1 MKQDCVEL
9 LAEALKRHAPEETI
23 LVTASRAEGRRIL
36 SELAAGG
43 HILVGVRAETPY
55 SLAEELCAQW
65 MSLPGASTHVLDE
78 LEGAELVRSCID
90 ESKGLYSGVNAKTL
104 RATRAFFRTF
114 MEMDLAE
121 IREDAGESAK
131 LRELQA
137 LRNRYIL
144 KKQAW
149 QFKDRGDLFLMAL
162 RAAGKEDCPLRRA
175 HFVAPGD
182 YTPAPL
188 ERKLLELLA
197 SDSGLEVVKLPCAAG
212 VDLPVGALAEE
223 LPRVDAVEA
232 VQQAKARFAA
242 CRGMETEVR
251 FPLRD
256 MLDKQLP
263 LEDCAVVCLSSAY
276 LQPLYEAARRF
287 GFPVTVGGGLPMTGS
302 LLYTTLKQVRDLP
315 LSDFNAEEVC
325 ALLERG
331 GCRPEKRMRLADSIR
346 RKKVGWGRERLALA
360 CRYDPAGDGY
370 PGEDVLESWKRF
382 LTLLP
387 AVAEPPRDGKL
398 ADRKKDLLDFLGF
411 CNHIGPQEAAAYAK
425 ARDLVGHIMS
435 LNSGETALER
445 LLSMMETTFYFGGS
459 PEPGKLY
466 CAPLAQAAFTGR
478 KHLYILGF
486 SRYAMQGSLRE
497 SPILL
502 DREREA
508 LGGLKT
514 SVQRGQ
520 EREFRLLTLM
530 ARHEGE
536 LVLSFPDFDS
546 IRMLP
551 QEPEPFFRDAS
562 GGQWETVGYIPQT
575 DVLPTDKL
583 LLESAVRI
591 EGPQVHGEGS
601 GETFQLHPMMTRRDQ
616 LQAMEF
622 SATMLE
628 NATDC
633 PYAFYLKR
641 MLKVRAPQPVKRR
654 EDRWLSAADI
664 GSFCHAVLEAYYK
677 PGQQRAWEDI
687 FEEKFPEL
695 RDVAPLP
702 RPELEQETREQ
713 LKLFLER
720 AVAWTAKEQ
729 RQVLETEKKFSN
741 LQMTFGQRWTLRMQG
756 SIDRV
761 DQLRDGTIAVLDY
774 KTGDPEKMK
783 NEIDRHWQHYLYSL
797 AEEQLTPGCQVN
809 KAGYLFLREEEAE
822 LVEMKEDKTMR
833 DTCGQRIAW
842 ILDRLSTEGA
852 RPDCMPCYKE
862 KKKAK
867 LPGEMKTG
875 AVKEAQKVCK
885 NWCEFAG
892 ICPEQE
898 G

>member
-23 LVTASRAEGRRIL
+23 LVTASRAEGRRML
-36 SELAAGG
+36 SELAAEG

-55 SLAEELCAQW
+55 SLAEELCAPW

-78 LEGAELVRSCID
+78 LEGAELVRSCMD
-90 ESKGLYSGVNAKTL
+90 ETNGMYSGAHAKTP

-121 IREDAGESAK
+121 IPEEAGDSDK
-131 LRELQA
+131 LRELQE
-137 LRNRYIL
+137 LRKRYVQ
-144 KKQAW
+144 KKTAW
-149 QFKDRGDLFLMAL
+149 QFKDRGDLFRMAL
-162 RAAGKEDCPLRRA
+162 IAAGKENCPLRRA

-182 YTPAPL
+182 YAPAPL
-188 ERKLLELLA
+188 ERRLLELLT

-212 VDLPVGALAEE
+212 VDLPVGTLAEE

-232 VQQAKARFAA
+232 VQQANARFAA

-256 MLDKQLP
+256 MLDKQLL

-276 LQPLYEAARRF
+276 LQPLYEEARRF

-325 ALLERG
+325 ALLESG
-331 GCRPEKRMRLADSIR
+331 GCRPEKRMRLADRIR
-346 RKKVGWGRERLALA
+346 RKKVGWGRERLELA
-360 CRYDPAGDGY
+360 CRYDPAETGY

-382 LTLLP
+382 LTLLA

-425 ARDLVGHIMS
+425 ARDLAGHIMG
-435 LNSGETALER
+435 LNSGDTALER
-445 LLSMMETTFYFGGS
+445 LLGMMETTSYFGGS

-466 CAPLAQAAFTGR
+466 CAPLSQAAFTGR
-478 KHLYILGF
+478 KRLYILGF

-502 DREREA
+502 DRERDV

-514 SVQRGQ
+514 SIQRGQ
-520 EREFRLLTLM
+520 EREFRLLTLLV
-530 ARHEGE
+530 RHGGE

-546 IRMLP
+546 DRMLP
-551 QEPEPFFRDAS
+551 QEPEPFFRDVS
-562 GGQWETVGYIPQT
+562 GGHWETVGYIPQT

-583 LLESAVRI
+583 LQESAVRI

-628 NATDC
+628 DVTRC
-633 PYAFYLKR
+633 PYAFFLKR

-654 EDRWLSAADI
+654 EDRWLNSAEI
-664 GSFCHAVLEAYYK
+664 GSFCHAVLEEYYK
-677 PGQQRAWEDI
+677 LDQQRNWEAI
-687 FEEKFPEL
+687 FEERFPGL

-713 LKLFLER
+713 IKLFLER
-720 AVAWTAKEQ
+720 AVDWTAKE
-729 RQVLETEKKFSN
+729 RRKVLETEKKFSGQ
-741 LQMTFGQRWTLRMQG
+741 QMTFGQRWTLRMQG

-761 DQLRDGTIAVLDY
+761 DQLQDGTIAVLDY

-783 NEIDRHWQHYLYSL
+783 DEMDRHWQHYLYSL
-797 AEEQLTPGCQVN
+797 AEEQITPGRQVK
-809 KAGYLFLREEEAE
+809 KAGYLFLREEAE
-822 LVEMKEDKTMR
+822 LVEMKEDETMR
-833 DTCGQRIAW
+833 NTCGQRIAW
-842 ILDRLSTEGA
+842 ILDRLAAEGG

-862 KKKAK
+862 KKTAK
-867 LPGEMKTG
+867 LPGEMRTG
-875 AVKEAQKVCK
+875 AVREAQKACK